1 MKIPAVD
8 RSKYL
13 RGLLI
18 VARMDKRISESDKK
32 IITNTAKHLGFSSN
46 FYEEVLNTLL
56 FNQYICND
64 PVSFETSYLAKHF
77 LTDAIKLACSNKNLC
92 DDEISWFKDT
102 AFLNMVETEWLED
115 RLAQCPWNINSDQYS
130 QLSVFSFE

>member
-1 MKIPAVD
+1 MKIPDVD

-18 VARMDKRISESDKK
+18 VARMDKQISESDKK

-56 FNQYICND
+56 FNEYICND

-77 LTDAIKLACSNKNLC
+77 LTDAIKLAGINKSLC
-92 DDEISWFKDT
+92 DEEIIWFKDT
-102 AFLNMVETEWLED
+102 ASINMVESDWLED
-115 RLAQCPWNINSDQYS
+115 KLSECCWNIGSDHYH